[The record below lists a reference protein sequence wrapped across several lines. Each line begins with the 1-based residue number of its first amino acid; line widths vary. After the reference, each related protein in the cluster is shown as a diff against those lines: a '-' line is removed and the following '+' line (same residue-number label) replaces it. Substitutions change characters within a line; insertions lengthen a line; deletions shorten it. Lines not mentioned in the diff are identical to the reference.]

1 MNRILKMAIKDLR
14 IMSRDKM
21 GAFFILGFPILMG
34 LFFGLIMGGSS
45 SSDNRAKMEVAIVD
59 NDKSDMSRKF
69 IESLQ
74 ANDSINVT
82 IDQLEAAR
90 ESVRKGQR
98 VALLVVDKGFGETAG
113 VLWGDPPTIQ
123 IGVDPSRSAEAGML
137 QGFRIK

>member
-45 SSDNRAKMEVAIVD
+45 DSRAKMEVAIVD
-59 NDKSDMSRKF
+59 NDRSDMSRKF

-74 ANDSINVT
+74 ANDLINVT

-98 VALLVVDKGFGETAG
+98 VALLVVDKGFGETVG
-113 VLWGDPPTIQ
+113 VLWGDPPR
-123 IGVDPSRSAEAGML
+123 SR
-137 QGFRIK
+137 